1 MARSG
6 GGSLQRMSTDLA
18 AKCQFS
24 CLIEIVVPFTS
35 VVR

>member
-1 MARSG
+1 
-6 GGSLQRMSTDLA
+6 MSTDLA

>member
-1 MARSG
+1 
-6 GGSLQRMSTDLA
+6 MSTDLA

-24 CLIEIVVPFTS
+24 SLIEIVVPFTS